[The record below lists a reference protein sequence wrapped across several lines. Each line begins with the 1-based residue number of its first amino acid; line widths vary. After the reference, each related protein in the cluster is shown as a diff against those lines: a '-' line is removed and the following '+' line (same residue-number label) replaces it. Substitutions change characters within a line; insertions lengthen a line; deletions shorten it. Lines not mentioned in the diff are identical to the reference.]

1 MTAPVLELRGVGKT
15 YPGHPPV
22 HALQDVSLQVHAGEL
37 TAVVGASG
45 SGKTTMLSIMG
56 TLDTPTSG
64 EVFVGGVDTGR
75 LDDAGRAALRAER
88 FGFVFQQFFLLPAV
102 DALDNVATGLLY
114 AGVGLAE
121 RRRRAREALERVGLG
136 HRLHHRPGE
145 LSGGEQQRV
154 AIARAMVGCP
164 DVLFADEPTGA
175 LDSTTGAGI
184 VDLLRGA
191 AADGAAV
198 VVITHDEQIAASL
211 DHRLGLHDGR
221 VVAGQGVAS

>member
-1 MTAPVLELRGVGKT
+1 MSDAVIELRSVSKT

-22 HALQDVSLQVHAGEL
+22 EVLHDVSMRVHAGEL

-56 TLDTPTSG
+56 TLDQPSSG
-64 EVFVGGVDTGR
+64 EVVVAGIATSE
-75 LDDAGRAALRAER
+75 LDEAGRAALRAER

-114 AGVGLAE
+114 AGVGIAE
-121 RRRRAREALERVGLG
+121 RRRQARDALERVGLG

-154 AIARAMVGCP
+154 AIARALIGGP

-184 VDLLRGA
+184 VDLLREA

-198 VVITHDEQIAASL
+198 VVITHDEAIARSL
-211 DHRLGLHDGR
+211 DHRVGLHDGR
-221 VVAGQGVAS
+221 IVTPSAVLR

>member
-1 MTAPVLELRGVGKT
+1 MSDAVIELRSVSKT

-22 HALQDVSLQVHAGEL
+22 EVLHDVSMRVHAGEL

-56 TLDTPTSG
+56 TLDQPTSG
-64 EVFVGGVDTGR
+64 EVVVAGIATSE
-75 LDDAGRAALRAER
+75 LDEAGRAALRAER

-114 AGVGLAE
+114 AGVGIAE
-121 RRRRAREALERVGLG
+121 RRRQANEALERVGLG

-154 AIARAMVGCP
+154 AIARALIGGP

-184 VDLLRGA
+184 VDLLREA

-198 VVITHDEQIAASL
+198 VVITHDEAIARSL
-211 DHRLGLHDGR
+211 DHRVGLHDGR
-221 VVAGQGVAS
+221 IVMPSAVL